1 MVTSVSSASGFNP
14 LEMMKQMRQ
23 KMFEE
28 ADSDGDGSLSKAEL
42 EAQISKMEEQRKAEG
57 VSGPRGGNGPSAD
70 QMLKDFDSDG
80 DGNISQTEYDS
91 GFAKLDEQMQSQL
104 VAMQGQGF
112 GPPPP
117 PPGEG
122 AAAYGRAAGQ
132 VQGGGGGGQSL
143 IDLLNSLS
151 DEDDDDSDSSSDD
164 SASTS
169 ASSSDNLKLFLDEL
183 KRYTEASDGST
194 NPRDIEQHMAGFIAG
209 LKQAQ
214 AA

>member
-1 MVTSVSSASGFNP
+1 MVTGVSSAGGFNP

-42 EAQISKMEEQRKAEG
+42 ETQISKLEEQRKAEG
-57 VSGPRGGNGPSAD
+57 VSGPRGGKGPSAD

-80 DGNISQTEYDS
+80 DGSISQTEYDT

-104 VAMQGQGF
+104 VAMQGQGS

-122 AAAYGRAAGQ
+122 AAAYGRASGQ
-132 VQGGGGGGQSL
+132 VQGGGGGQSL
-143 IDLLNSLS
+143 IDMLNALS
-151 DEDDDDSDSSSDD
+151 DDDDDSDSSTSD
-164 SASTS
+164 SASSSTG
-169 ASSSDNLKLFLDEL
+169 SSDNLKLFLDEL
-183 KRYTEASDGST
+183 KRYTEASDGSS

>member
-42 EAQISKMEEQRKAEG
+42 ETQISKMEEQRKSEG
-57 VSGPRGGNGPSAD
+57 VSGPRGGKGPSAD

-80 DGNISQTEYDS
+80 DGSISQTEYDT

-122 AAAYGRAAGQ
+122 AAAYGRASGQ
-132 VQGGGGGGQSL
+132 VQGGGGGQSL
-143 IDLLNSLS
+143 IDMLNSLN
-151 DEDDDDSDSSSDD
+151 DDDDDSDSSTSD
-164 SASTS
+164 SAS
-169 ASSSDNLKLFLDEL
+169 SSSDNLKLFLDEL

>member
-42 EAQISKMEEQRKAEG
+42 ETQISKMEEQRKAEG
-57 VSGPRGGNGPSAD
+57 VSGPRGGKGPSAD

-132 VQGGGGGGQSL
+132 VQGGGGGGGQSL
-143 IDLLNSLS
+143 IDLLNSLN
-151 DEDDDDSDSSSDD
+151 EDDDDSDSSDD
-164 SASTS
+164 SASSS

-183 KRYTEASDGST
+183 KRYTESEDGST
-194 NPRDIEQHMAGFIAG
+194 NPRDVEQHMAGFIAG